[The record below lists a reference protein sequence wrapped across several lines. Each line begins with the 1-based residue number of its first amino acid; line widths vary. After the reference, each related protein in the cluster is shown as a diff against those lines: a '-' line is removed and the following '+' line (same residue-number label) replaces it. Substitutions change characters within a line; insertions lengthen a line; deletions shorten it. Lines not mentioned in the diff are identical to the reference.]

1 MQRAKKFSPLA
12 FRQLS
17 VRADFE
23 KALQCFEHSRAIA
36 ESRLWDESGHTNC
49 EYLGFSAEVL
59 ENQAVLL
66 SAHLERL
73 AEGLENFEEA
83 LARKVVMFG
92 PSGMGV
98 SATLQRISSL
108 LNQTDEENEKEV
120 RLQGAAVCRVYEIL
134 RKERQCLLLADS
146 KPPLAHCQ
154 TVSVIAKS
162 LSEIVQTSQGPQAT
176 QINVI
181 EWGVVALHALLRT
194 DVIRKKAGEPNV
206 DVMTNSDTA
215 FKAILLTAKYHSHH
229 AGIAQKAVE
238 AFLPFYQ
245 TNLALNGGGLLHHS
259 EEVVN
264 VILTFLDIYGDNK
277 GIQIPALK
285 VLLALLLHHSA
296 SAFVPHTGPKTI
308 KASLISG
315 VGEQQDPPGE
325 TQKESPLL
333 HAIMTQTTV
342 DSLLKCLN
350 SAVTADLS
358 LEILELLSHDH
369 SFAKLM
375 AFADLKYT
383 NAVEV
388 LNTVLERSLQAPT
401 MGVAGGDPTSQFYYH
416 PSIQKNAQLLV
427 QRCSFWC
434 QKVAEQRVKMK
445 TRSQE
450 AVHRMAIHADAI
462 KKGTASGALA
472 VERCNAGDVEG
483 ALQARV
489 EAEEHWTLAGRDAT
503 QELAAV
509 DRLIAARARQDNENI
524 SPAPNKNMETEQRPL
539 RLEPTE
545 ETTTHVA
552 EGRPEPGA
560 NVSVNASEIPAADT
574 TGTTAAPK

>member
-1 MQRAKKFSPLA
+1 MSSRTKDKQALINNKKMQRAKIFSPLS

-36 ESRLWDESGHTNC
+36 ESRLWDESGHADY
-49 EYLGFSAEVL
+49 EYLGFSAKVL

-83 LARKVVMFG
+83 FAALARKVVMFG
-92 PSGMGV
+92 PSGMDV

-120 RLQGAAVCRVYEIL
+120 CLQGAAVCRVYEIL

-146 KPPLAHCQ
+146 KPLLAHCQ

-162 LSEIVQTSQGPQAT
+162 LSEIVQTSQGSQVT

-181 EWGVVALHALLRT
+181 EWGVMALHALLRT
-194 DVIRKKAGEPNV
+194 DVIRKKAGDPNV
-206 DVMTNSDTA
+206 DVITNSDTA
-215 FKAILLTAKYHSHH
+215 FKAILLTAKYHGHH

-245 TNLALNGGGLLHHS
+245 TNLVLNEGGLLHLS

-264 VILTFLDIYGDNK
+264 VILTFLDIYADNK

-285 VLLALLLHHSA
+285 VLLALLQHHSA

-308 KASLISG
+308 RASLISG
-315 VGEQQDPPGE
+315 IGEQQDPPGE
-325 TQKESPLL
+325 TQKKSPFL
-333 HAIMTQTTV
+333 HVIMTQTTV

-509 DRLIAARARQDNENI
+509 DWLIAARARQDNENI
-524 SPAPNKNMETEQRPL
+524 SPAPNKNIHQNGDGTA
-539 RLEPTE
+539 
-545 ETTTHVA
+545 TTQV
-552 EGRPEPGA
+552 GA
-560 NVSVNASEIPAADT
+560 HRGNDHERC
-574 TGTTAAPK
+574 